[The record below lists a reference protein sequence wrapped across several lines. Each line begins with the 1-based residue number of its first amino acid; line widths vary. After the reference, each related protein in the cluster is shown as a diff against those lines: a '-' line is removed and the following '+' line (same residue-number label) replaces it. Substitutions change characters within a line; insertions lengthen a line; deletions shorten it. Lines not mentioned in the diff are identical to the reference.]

1 LDAAVSAPSARRER
15 DDEASSASNTTQA
28 QDQRRYAREE
38 AEPIVQTASQTGEW
52 IELAAMALVFLGICA
67 AAAHFVGLIPTLV
80 GVLVIVWVIVRS
92 LSSTLNDST
101 DPWKFR
107 D

>member
-1 LDAAVSAPSARRER
+1 LDASVSDPSEARER
-15 DDEASSASNTTQA
+15 NDEASCTSNITQA
-28 QDQRRYAREE
+28 QDQRRHVREE
-38 AEPIVQTASQTGEW
+38 AEPIVQTASQTGDW
-52 IELAAMALVFLGICA
+52 IELAAMALVFLGICG

-80 GVLVIVWVIVRS
+80 GVLVVVWVIVRA